1 MHYNSSTRKERGMK
15 IGDKVWV
22 IVQDEDDGVMMALPQ
37 IPQEGYIADI
47 ENINESNTLNI
58 SNERHVGEVYYI
70 VVDNDS
76 LNISPSNIFLSENIA
91 WVSWESKMRSKCEE
105 IQKRI
110 DKRSST

>member
-1 MHYNSSTRKERGMK
+1 
-15 IGDKVWV
+15 
-22 IVQDEDDGVMMALPQ
+22 VQDEDDGVMMALPQ

-76 LNISPSNIFLSENIA
+76 LHISPSNIFLSENIA
-91 WVSWESKMRSKCEE
+91 WVSWESRMRSKCEE
-105 IQKRI
+105 IEKMIYKEI
-110 DKRSST
+110 DKRFHV

>member
-1 MHYNSSTRKERGMK
+1 MK

-47 ENINESNTLNI
+47 ETINESNTL
-58 SNERHVGEVYYI
+58 R
-70 VVDNDS
+70 
-76 LNISPSNIFLSENIA
+76 
-91 WVSWESKMRSKCEE
+91 MRSKCEE